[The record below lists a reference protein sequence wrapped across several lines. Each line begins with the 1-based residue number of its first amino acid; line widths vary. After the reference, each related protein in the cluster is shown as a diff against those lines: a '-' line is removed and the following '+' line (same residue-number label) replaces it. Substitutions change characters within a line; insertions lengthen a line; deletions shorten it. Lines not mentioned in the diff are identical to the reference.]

1 MLALIFTLLKI
12 ARLLQERLQSF
23 WLESVTNFRKASLVR
38 STEEVDSL
46 KMVSSP
52 WVESLT
58 RTTEGVLEFDCW
70 IPLILLTR
78 SRLETASLNTQSTRL
93 RTASER
99 RLMNSQNPTDE
110 KMASGA
116 QENSFYP
123 LKNIQ
128 NGMNWSKDP
137 WSRWGKGICEN
148 VRENNSLFAE
158 TQDLIRGIGKL
169 KLYWSQWLQQGNLRV
184 FLL

>member
-1 MLALIFTLLKI
+1 M
-12 ARLLQERLQSF
+12 
-23 WLESVTNFRKASLVR
+23 
-38 STEEVDSL
+38 
-46 KMVSSP
+46 
-52 WVESLT
+52 
-58 RTTEGVLEFDCW
+58 
-70 IPLILLTR
+70 
-78 SRLETASLNTQSTRL
+78 
-93 RTASER
+93 ASE
-99 RLMNSQNPTDE
+99 
-110 KMASGA
+110 A

-137 WSRWGKGICEN
+137 WPRWGKGICEN

-158 TQDLIRGIGKL
+158 TQDLIWGIGKL